1 MTALK
6 AQQVD
11 AFIQR
16 PDLKAGF
23 ILVYGPDKGL
33 VHERATLLVKHFSG
47 ADPDPLAQ
55 ITLDMSALTSEPEWL
70 AVEARTPSLF
80 GGQRVI
86 RIREAG
92 NNLTPLVEE
101 LLGDWPAAVVIAE
114 ADNLTPRDKLRA
126 LAEKS
131 ALARALPCYAD
142 NEMDRVKLIGQS
154 FADEGIELENGVA
167 AALADLLGND
177 REVTRREI
185 EKLKL
190 FAHETKH
197 LSIAEVTDL
206 CGDNTVLA
214 LDLIV
219 DATATGHVARMETAL
234 SRALTGGINPNQ
246 IMTVTLN
253 HFNLLRQWRAAMQ
266 GGVSAADAM
275 KAAWPKPHF
284 SRTRSIEQ
292 QLRLWNDAALAK
304 ASERLY
310 EATREMRKTGQ
321 MADTLARRALLAIC
335 ITAAQK

>member
-6 AQQVD
+6 AQQVN
-11 AFIQR
+11 AFIKS

-23 ILVYGPDKGL
+23 VLIYGPDKGL

-47 ADPDPLAQ
+47 DDPDPMAQ
-55 ITLDMSALTSEPEWL
+55 VTLDMGALSAEPERL

-80 GGQRVI
+80 GGQRTI
-86 RIREAG
+86 RVREAN

-101 LLGDWPAAVVIAE
+101 LLTDWPDVVVIAE

-131 ALARALPCYAD
+131 SLARTLPCYAD
-142 NEMDRVKLIGQS
+142 SEVDRVKLIGQS

-190 FAHETKH
+190 FANETKR
-197 LSIAEVTDL
+197 LTIADVTEL
-206 CGDNTVLA
+206 CGDNAVLA

-219 DATATGHVARMETAL
+219 DSTATGHVARMETAL

-246 IMTVTLN
+246 IMAVTLN
-253 HFNLLRQWRAAMQ
+253 HFNLLRQWRAIMQ
-266 GGVSAADAM
+266 NGASAADAM
-275 KAAWPKPHF
+275 KSAWPKPHF

-335 ITAAQK
+335 IMAAQK